1 MRRGQYTFQP
11 DIKEGRHI
19 CCSSAA
25 MTKYRGSNFQ
35 KNTQIL
41 IGKSVSDL
49 LYSLLTQVNLEFN
62 DQNCSEQP

>member
-1 MRRGQYTFQP
+1 
-11 DIKEGRHI
+11 
-19 CCSSAA
+19 